1 MSAMRA
7 WSIRQDIMSK
17 KTSRPGP
24 VLRQFSAFEM
34 DDDARRRAAQ
44 ALQEYVADQRAEPD
58 APGGKPRTK
67 AEKRRRQEQ
76 EKHLTHRA
84 SIEPADERKGEGL
97 QR

>member
-1 MSAMRA
+1 
-7 WSIRQDIMSK
+7 MSK

-44 ALQEYVADQRAEPD
+44 ALQEYVADQRSEPV
-58 APGGKPRTK
+58 APEGGKPRTRS
-67 AEKRRRQEQ
+67 EKRREAGKDRMA
-76 EKHLTHRA
+76 HRA
-84 SIEPADERKGEGL
+84 SIEPADERKGGGL